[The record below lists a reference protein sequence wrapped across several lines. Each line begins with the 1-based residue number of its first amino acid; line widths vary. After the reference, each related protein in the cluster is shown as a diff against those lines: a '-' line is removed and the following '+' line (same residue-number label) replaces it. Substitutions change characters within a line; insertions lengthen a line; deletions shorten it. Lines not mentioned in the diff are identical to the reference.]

1 MNYRGGPWTTIF
13 NKATI
18 PYCEFNNFLKFSYKA
33 NLFKFSVLLFYW
45 QGQIQNKK
53 SMDQNSLYSKLKK

>member
-13 NKATI
+13 NTATI

-33 NLFKFSVLLFYW
+33 NLFKFSVL
-45 QGQIQNKK
+45 QRVARPNPK
-53 SMDQNSLYSKLKK
+53 

>member
-33 NLFKFSVLLFYW
+33 NLFKFSVL
-45 QGQIQNKK
+45 QKVARPNP
-53 SMDQNSLYSKLKK
+53 KLEINGPKFFI

>member
-18 PYCEFNNFLKFSYKA
+18 PYCEFYNILKFSYKA
-33 NLFKFSVLLFYW
+33 NLF
-45 QGQIQNKK
+45 
-53 SMDQNSLYSKLKK
+53 